1 MSMKKLYAVMMTLV
15 AVSAVGSAVLMAL
28 MPNTVPAHYNFAGE
42 IDRWGSKYENLIFPA
57 ITVLVGAAVAFIAKK
72 TEKAVPKRVLLW
84 TGVCSILLLNV
95 VGFYF
100 MLRDLS
106 AVPEMSTNVADNAVK
121 LMSIGVGIMIV
132 ILGNL
137 MPKVKRNGL
146 FGLRTSWSMENDE
159 IWNKS
164 QRFGGKAAVVCG
176 FATVSASIFVPAGWC
191 IVLLIVFTAAF
202 AVVSVAASHKYYN
215 EYIAGHENI

>member
-1 MSMKKLYAVMMTLV
+1 MKKLYAVMMTLV
-15 AVSAVGSAVLMAL
+15 AVSAVGSAVLMVL

-121 LMSIGVGIMIV
+121 LMSIGVGIMLV

-176 FATVSASIFVPAGWC
+176 FATVFASIFVPAGWC

>member
-15 AVSAVGSAVLMAL
+15 AVSAVGSAVLMVL

-121 LMSIGVGIMIV
+121 LMSIGVGIMFI

-176 FATVSASIFVPAGWC
+176 FATVFASIFVPAGWC

>member
-15 AVSAVGSAVLMAL
+15 AVSAIGSAVLMVL

-42 IDRWGSKYENLIFPA
+42 IDRWGSKYENLLFPA

-84 TGVCSILLLNV
+84 TGVCSILLLDV

-121 LMSIGVGIMIV
+121 LMSIGVGIMLV

-176 FATVSASIFVPAGWC
+176 FATVFASIFVPAGWC

>member
-1 MSMKKLYAVMMTLV
+1 MKKLYAVMMTLV
-15 AVSAVGSAVLMAL
+15 AVSAVGSAVLMVL

-121 LMSIGVGIMIV
+121 LMSIGVGIMFI

-176 FATVSASIFVPAGWC
+176 FATVFASIFVPEGWR

>member
-1 MSMKKLYAVMMTLV
+1 
-15 AVSAVGSAVLMAL
+15 
-28 MPNTVPAHYNFAGE
+28 
-42 IDRWGSKYENLIFPA
+42 
-57 ITVLVGAAVAFIAKK
+57 
-72 TEKAVPKRVLLW
+72 
-84 TGVCSILLLNV
+84 
-95 VGFYF
+95 

-121 LMSIGVGIMIV
+121 LMSIGVGIMLV

-176 FATVSASIFVPAGWC
+176 FATVFASIFVPAGWC

>member
-15 AVSAVGSAVLMAL
+15 AVSAVGSAVLMVF
-28 MPNTVPAHYNFAGE
+28 MPDTVPAHYNFAGE

-72 TEKAVPKRVLLW
+72 TEETVPKRVLLW
-84 TGVCSILLLNV
+84 TGVCSILLLDV

-121 LMSIGVGIMIV
+121 LMSIGVGIMFI

-176 FATVSASIFVPAGWC
+176 FATVAASIFVPEGWC

-202 AVVSVAASHKYYN
+202 AIVSAAASHKYYN